1 LVVILGLLVMLAVII
16 IICYRCRYKFFP
28 KTNRSKILNH
38 VRTDGNNSYEAII
51 RTSENSSQNN
61 SKLNGTKPHR
71 ASMSTS
77 ACGFNEQ
84 ENGTQQLV

>member
-1 LVVILGLLVMLAVII
+1 LVVILGLLVILAVI

-28 KTNRSKILNH
+28 KTSRSKILNH
-38 VRTDGNNSYEAII
+38 VHTDGNNSYDAII

-71 ASMSTS
+71 VSMSTS
-77 ACGFNEQ
+77 PCGFNEQ
-84 ENGTQQLV
+84 EKGTQQLV

>member
-1 LVVILGLLVMLAVII
+1 MVIILGLLVILAVI

-61 SKLNGTKPHR
+61 SKLNGTKPHH
-71 ASMSTS
+71 ASISTS
-77 ACGFNEQ
+77 PRGFTEQ
-84 ENGTQQLV
+84 EKGTQELV